1 MAKVDRLTRSVAFL
15 SRLLEAGV
23 DVRFADLPMIE
34 GATGK
39 FLLQQMAAVAELEAG
54 MISARTKAALAA
66 AKRRGVKLG
75 GDRGARLTAK
85 ARAAGRA
92 AVQVR
97 ARNRALDLAPT
108 IQELQA
114 AGCASLRALAA
125 AKRRGVKLG
134 GDRGARLTAKARAAG
149 RAALQ
154 ARARNRALD
163 LAPTIQE
170 LQAAGCESLRAIA
183 AGLEERGIPAPRGG
197 KWSAVQVARLLEA
210 AAVPFDA
217 NVGAAEE
224 GSNTL
229 RLVNALPNQ
238 SEVQLMTIL

>member
-1 MAKVDRLTRSVAFL
+1 
-15 SRLLEAGV
+15 
-23 DVRFADLPMIE
+23 MIELE

-92 AVQVR
+92 AVQER
-97 ARNRALDLAPT
+97 AR
-108 IQELQA
+108 
-114 AGCASLRALAA
+114 S
-125 AKRRGVKLG
+125 
-134 GDRGARLTAKARAAG
+134 RAA
-149 RAALQ
+149 
-154 ARARNRALD
+154 D

-183 AGLEERGIPAPRGG
+183 AGLEERGIPAARGG
-197 KWSAVQVARLLEA
+197 KWSAVQVSQLLEA
-210 AAVPFDA
+210 AALPFDA
-217 NVGAAEE
+217 SEGASVA
-224 GSNTL
+224 
-229 RLVNALPNQ
+229 A
-238 SEVQLMTIL
+238 